1 MATKGEV
8 FLPGT
13 VVPVSGIYQ
22 VMHDRLDGDHHAQI
36 HNVIAVA
43 GARFPV
49 CRGCGDAVT
58 FLLYQREEHASENE
72 HFSGEPLI
80 ID

>member
-13 VVPVSGIYQ
+13 VVPLSGIYQ
-22 VMHDRLDGDHHAQI
+22 VMHDRLDGDHHAQT
-36 HNVIAVA
+36 HNVVVIA
-43 GARFPV
+43 GARFPA
-49 CRGCGDAVT
+49 CRGCGESVT
-58 FLLYQREEHASENE
+58 FLLYQAEQYASENE